1 MLNLDTHIV
10 LFMLGN
16 TLTATEQSLIREET
30 CGISQI
36 VLWEIAN
43 LSLLGRINLGLD
55 DPEFVALL
63 GDLHEWPVSVEV
75 CRRIRDLDFDSDP
88 ADEIIAAT
96 SLAHGVPLLTRD
108 KRIRRSAVVPL
119 AG

>member
-10 LFMLGN
+10 LFMLTDN
-16 TLTATEQSLIREET
+16 LTRHEQTLVEEET

-43 LSLLGRINLGLD
+43 LSLLGRINMSLED
-55 DPEFVALL
+55 Q
-63 GDLHEWPVSVEV
+63 DLAELVEELREWPVSMEV
-75 CRRIRDLDFDSDP
+75 CRRLRDLDFDSDP

-108 KRIRRSAVVPL
+108 KHMRKSKVVPL
-119 AG
+119 A